1 MLGRSFAVARILL
14 WAAAAAVAQ
23 EAPPP
28 PEPPPP
34 NLPSGSAV
42 LVVAGSAPAAIGM
55 SSGPAGPLFALQPIA
70 ERLGAAVAAGSL
82 GQSVTLRIGET
93 QIVLGAGSAAATVG
107 QEIVRL
113 TQAPVA
119 VAGEL
124 RVPLDLLE
132 RTFGDLAGHGFEW
145 RPGEQQL
152 VVSRRTAQELPVQVE
167 LVHLQGVTT
176 VVLQFPERPTYR
188 VVQQEGMV
196 EVQIA
201 GDQLRAP
208 VLRPEIAQDPLVAGI
223 EVLPQRVRIALR
235 PGTAA
240 ESYTLRDPF
249 RLVFDIHTESRAAAP
264 PVIARPPTPRPGIH
278 TIVLDPG
285 HGGGETGAVSASGTQ
300 EKALTLMLAEAVKSR
315 LENRLPVRVVLTRS
329 EDAQLPLS
337 TRSAIAN
344 QFKADLFVSIHLN
357 SSPGAGAGGAETYF
371 LSAQASDARAASAA
385 AAENR
390 NGGADEDGDALYGL
404 QLLLWDL
411 AQSRYLGE
419 SQRLANL
426 IQQELNVELGLRD
439 RGVKQAPFRVLMG
452 AAMPAVLVELGFLS
466 NPEEEKK
473 LLQPA
478 YRSQLAEALTRAITR
493 YKAQAEGGEAKAA
506 AATP

>member
-1 MLGRSFAVARILL
+1 V
-14 WAAAAAVAQ
+14 
-23 EAPPP
+23 
-28 PEPPPP
+28 
-34 NLPSGSAV
+34 
-42 LVVAGSAPAAIGM
+42 AIGI

-93 QIVLGAGSAAATVG
+93 QIVLGAGSPAATVG

-145 RPGEQQL
+145 RPGELQL
-152 VVSRRTAQELPVQVE
+152 VVSRRMAQELPVQVE

-176 VVLQFPERPTYR
+176 VVLQFPERPNYR
-188 VVQQEGMV
+188 VVEQGGVV

-201 GDQLRAP
+201 GDQLRPP

-249 RLVFDIHTESRAAAP
+249 RLVFDIHTESRAEAP

-357 SSPGAGAGGAETYF
+357 SSPGAVAGGAETYF

-390 NGGADEDGDALYGL
+390 NGGAGEDGDALYGL

-506 AATP
+506 AAATP